1 MKHGL
6 EEASATV
13 RRCHIF
19 GRGEAI
25 WSIPVSKE
33 VSVTLDLDCEL
44 CTQTTC
50 PSSWRPQRRW
60 GDGGRPGRSAT
71 VQELILLEVGALI
84 DKGPNFL
91 VHATDEKFRKHLNF
105 QCKETACMK
114 SQIIKRL
121 APGQTVLAF
130 LCLSSRC
137 ELCNLAIDS
146 RP

>member
-33 VSVTLDLDCEL
+33 VSVALDLDREL

-50 PSSWRPQRRW
+50 RLRGGLKDDGETEETKPTEHSPRVNSLGGWSSYR
-60 GDGGRPGRSAT
+60 
-71 VQELILLEVGALI
+71 
-84 DKGPNFL
+84 
-91 VHATDEKFRKHLNF
+91 
-105 QCKETACMK
+105 
-114 SQIIKRL
+114 
-121 APGQTVLAF
+121 
-130 LCLSSRC
+130 
-137 ELCNLAIDS
+137 
-146 RP
+146 

>member
-33 VSVTLDLDCEL
+33 VSVTLNLDGEL

-50 PSSWRPQRRW
+50 RLR
-60 GDGGRPGRSAT
+60 GGLKDDGETKKAKPTDHSPRANP
-71 VQELILLEVGALI
+71 LEG
-84 DKGPNFL
+84 
-91 VHATDEKFRKHLNF
+91 
-105 QCKETACMK
+105 
-114 SQIIKRL
+114 
-121 APGQTVLAF
+121 
-130 LCLSSRC
+130 
-137 ELCNLAIDS
+137 
-146 RP
+146 